1 MLSQLFGIFDLKG
14 GIGAAVI
21 GGIIVF
27 STDIEWLS
35 LMLIFAIASFIVTR
49 MWFSYKKNMQEQEG
63 KHGERGVSNVFY
75 AGLIGVIIAVASAFS
90 NSLHLSGVHFFE
102 LFAVSFAVIT
112 SDTFASEVGV
122 IDSNVRLIT
131 SMQKVS
137 PGTNGGISL
146 TGTVASII
154 GALIIGVSFSL
165 LAYEHFILYK
175 VLFITAMGFLGNL
188 VDSLLGATLE
198 RAGKLTK
205 GTVNLYSSLF
215 AVVLSLIILTL

>member
-1 MLSQLFGIFDLKG
+1 
-14 GIGAAVI
+14 
-21 GGIIVF
+21 
-27 STDIEWLS
+27 
-35 LMLIFAIASFIVTR
+35 MLIFAIASFIVTR

-75 AGLIGVIIAVASAFS
+75 AGLIGVIIAVVSAFS

-131 SMQKVS
+131 NMQKVS

-198 RAGKLTK
+198 RAGRLTK

>member
-198 RAGKLTK
+198 RAGRLTK

>member
-75 AGLIGVIIAVASAFS
+75 AGLIGVIIAVVSALS

-198 RAGKLTK
+198 RAGRLTK

>member
-1 MLSQLFGIFDLKG
+1 
-14 GIGAAVI
+14 
-21 GGIIVF
+21 
-27 STDIEWLS
+27 
-35 LMLIFAIASFIVTR
+35 MLIFAIASFIVTR

-75 AGLIGVIIAVASAFS
+75 AGLIGVIIAVVSALS

-165 LAYEHFILYK
+165 LAYDKFILYK
-175 VLFITAMGFLGNL
+175 VLFITGMGFLGNL

-198 RAGKLTK
+198 RGGKLTK
-205 GTVNLYSSLF
+205 GAVNLYSSLF

>member
-131 SMQKVS
+131 NMQKVS

-165 LAYEHFILYK
+165 LAYEHFVLYK

-198 RAGKLTK
+198 RAGRLTK

>member
-1 MLSQLFGIFDLKG
+1 VLSQLFGIFDLKG

-198 RAGKLTK
+198 RAGRLTK